1 MEVTIR
7 TGFFAKRDVD
17 VYSGHDFIE
26 RYLKGEPLAKVSAIM
41 SFLIAMM
48 PS

>member
-17 VYSGHDFIE
+17 VYSGHDFILWYFE
-26 RYLKGEPLAKVSAIM
+26 GEPLAKVSAIM
-41 SFLIAMM
+41 GFLIAMM